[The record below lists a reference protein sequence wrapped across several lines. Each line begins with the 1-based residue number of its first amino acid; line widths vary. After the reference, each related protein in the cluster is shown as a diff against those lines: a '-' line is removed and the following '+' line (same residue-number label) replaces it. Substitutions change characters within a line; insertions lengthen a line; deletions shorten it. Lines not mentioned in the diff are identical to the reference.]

1 MARFSD
7 YLDTAYLPGEIRR
20 STYETASTNPLAT
33 TKYETNKKWNFQP
46 ESSVNKTSFQDF
58 LNWQNN
64 PDAALSSKVK
74 LPSKFLTFMQ
84 MTNGYN

>member
-7 YLDTAYLPGEIRR
+7 YLDTAALPGEIRR
-20 STYETASTNPLAT
+20 SAYGAAVSDPLAI
-33 TKYETNKKWNFQP
+33 TKYEASKRWNFRP
-46 ESSVNKTSFQDF
+46 EADVSGTSFQNF

-64 PDAALSSKVK
+64 PDAALLAKVK

-84 MTNGYN
+84 MTNG